1 MLGGSVASGANR
13 APGASAAKP
22 TSLRND
28 STTRAFFA
36 GASAR
41 SAMSLTDDEHRIVIV
56 GLGRRDLA
64 AGHVDERLGDRAR
77 LLRRRIAAAEE
88 EALDALVLGL
98 VEQHAV
104 GGHAV
109 AAGAAGLLVVALER
123 AREVVVDDEAQ
134 VLLVDAE
141 AERVGRDH
149 QARLAVLHERALHAL
164 AILRAHAAVV
174 APALDALR
182 PQEVGERVDGL
193 HRRGV
198 DDAAA
203 RLLLDQAQQQRLLL
217 ALARRLDDVVAQ
229 VRAIEPDVDHR
240 RLGDLELREDVVLD
254 LRRRGRGQREH
265 RRLAERA
272 HRLAEP
278 EVRGAEVVPPL
289 RDAVRLVDHEQ
300 RDAHASRAAR
310 GTAARRAARA

>member
-22 TSLRND
+22 TSFKND
-28 STTRAFFA
+28 STTRAFLA

-41 SAMSLTDDEHRIVIV
+41 SAMSLTRDEHRSSCSLGLRASRDPAV
-56 GLGRRDLA
+56 GD
-64 AGHVDERLGDRAR
+64 VDERLGDRAR
-77 LLRRRIAAAEE
+77 LLRRRIAPAEE

-104 GGHAV
+104 GGDAV

-123 AREVVVDDEAQ
+123 AREVVVDDEAE

-141 AERVGRDH
+141 AERVRRDH

-164 AILRAHAAVV
+164 AILRAHPAVV

-229 VRAIEPDVDHR
+229 VRAVEPDVDHR
-240 RLGDLELREDVVLD
+240 R
-254 LRRRGRGQREH
+254 RRRSG
-265 RRLAERA
+265 
-272 HRLAEP
+272 
-278 EVRGAEVVPPL
+278 
-289 RDAVRLVDHEQ
+289 
-300 RDAHASRAAR
+300 AAR
-310 GTAARRAARA
+310 GCRP